1 MKEIWFCHIL
11 LISAFYDKSVGKLLN
26 WWHPYYFD
34 QVMWKKSVW
43 DNLRQNLCL
52 YLYNYMHA
60 TLCFNKL
67 YQFFFFL
74 KKLLVYYIKHFLW
87 NFFNYLISFL
97 MAKNWESHAEYGW
110 LLIMTSLV
118 RCIRIKNLYSSFL
131 PLLKLQRSSCLY
143 SVKMKFYRASI
154 VCTGIT

>member
-1 MKEIWFCHIL
+1 MISLLENYWIGGIRIIL
-11 LISAFYDKSVGKLLN
+11 IRWCEKRVS
-26 WWHPYYFD
+26 
-34 QVMWKKSVW
+34 

-87 NFFNYLISFL
+87 NFLNYLISFL